1 MQITIE
7 LTADEEAALNY
18 VAAKAGTPGTPAVP
32 ATETSPAIP
41 EVPEV
46 IVAPE
51 DYLRARVADVLAS
64 YGEQMRADDSR
75 LITGALASATED
87 DRLAVF
93 DALGIDRSLSA
104 AHKVYGNP

>member
-1 MQITIE
+1 
-7 LTADEEAALNY
+7 LNY
-18 VAAKAGTPGTPAVP
+18 VAAKAGTPYRAAVP
-32 ATETSPAIP
+32 ATESSSAIP

-64 YGEQMRADDSR
+64 YAQQTRAEDSR
-75 LITGALASATED
+75 LITGALETATAD

-93 DALGIDRSLSA
+93 DALKIDRSLSA
-104 AHKVYGNP
+104 AQKTYGNTRSNPAGSVATP